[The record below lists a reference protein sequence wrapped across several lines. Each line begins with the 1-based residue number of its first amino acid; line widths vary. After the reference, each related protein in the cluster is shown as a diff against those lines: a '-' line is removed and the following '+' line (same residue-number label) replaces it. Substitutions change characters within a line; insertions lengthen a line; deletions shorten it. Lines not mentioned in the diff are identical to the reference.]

1 MDGIAALNKI
11 IDEAKKKRKRWAIF
25 KVDLAK
31 AYDSV
36 SWSFLFEM
44 MTGLNFCSKW
54 ISWILECVPMVT
66 ATVLIKSSPSG
77 EFKLGG
83 GLRQGDPLSPFLYMI
98 IAEGLS
104 LLVN

>member
-1 MDGIAALNKI
+1 MDGIAALNEI

-44 MTGLNFCSKW
+44 MTGLNFCPK
-54 ISWILECVPMVT
+54 
-66 ATVLIKSSPSG
+66 
-77 EFKLGG
+77 
-83 GLRQGDPLSPFLYMI
+83 
-98 IAEGLS
+98 
-104 LLVN
+104 